1 MSKYNKAREELVN
14 MYLNSLEEGEI
25 PWYKTWNIKAP
36 CNVVSNKNPYIPN
49 YSFTVDINTSLPAYS
64 NLKFPSNAVFYAGA
78 GARGLIVF
86 NTGSGYNAFDAACP
100 NQALSSCST
109 LTIKGINAICPCDS
123 KEYSLFS
130 GLSDLQYPLKQ
141 YRIEVIG
148 SVIRVYN

>member
-1 MSKYNKAREELVN
+1 M
-14 MYLNSLEEGEI
+14 
-25 PWYKTWNIKAP
+25 IKKLLFLFAIVLLSS
-36 CNVVSNKNPYIPN
+36 CSDNGVSNKNPYIPN

-141 YRIEVIG
+141 YRVEVIG
-148 SVIRVYN
+148 TVIRVYN